1 MNKVKSE
8 YESGSSSLN
17 TNTSKMPTYTPSKKP
32 KKSMSSK
39 LRGKSVS
46 RSASDYSS
54 ESDDVC
60 NWLKEWTEPAMY
72 LIISFSFFLE

>member
-8 YESGSSSLN
+8 YESGSSSQN

-39 LRGKSVS
+39 ILRGKSVS

-60 NWLKEWTEPAMY
+60 K
-72 LIISFSFFLE
+72 